1 MTESFKLTM
10 FTYKTTIYE
19 PVQAHK
25 ALLEAWNWVKPMV
38 MAGHRLNVVIKPE
51 TRSTEQNSK
60 MWAMLSEI
68 ASQVDWY
75 GQKLSAEDW
84 KHVLSASLKKQ
95 RAVQGLDGGFV
106 VLGLST
112 SKMTKG
118 EMADLITLMEAF
130 GAQRGVKFSDDATD
144 RDMRLAA

>member
-1 MTESFKLTM
+1 MAEA
-10 FTYKTTIYE
+10 YKTTIYE
-19 PVQAHK
+19 AVQGHK
-25 ALLEAWNWVKPMV
+25 ALLEAWNWAKPMV
-38 MAGHRLNVVIKPE
+38 IAGHRLNVVIKPE

-68 ASQVDWY
+68 STQVDWY

>member
-1 MTESFKLTM
+1 MTD
-10 FTYKTTIYE
+10 TYKTTIYE
-19 PVQAHK
+19 AVQGHK

>member
-1 MTESFKLTM
+1 MTD
-10 FTYKTTIYE
+10 TYKTTIYE
-19 PVQAHK
+19 AVQGHK

-38 MAGHRLNVVIKPE
+38 IAGHRLNVVIKPE

-68 ASQVDWY
+68 SAQVDWY

-130 GAQRGVKFSDDATD
+130 GAEKGVKFSDDATD

>member
-1 MTESFKLTM
+1 MTD
-10 FTYKTTIYE
+10 TYKAKLWE

-25 ALLEAWNWVKPMV
+25 VLTDGAWAWIKPML
-38 MAGHRLNVVIKPE
+38 MARHRLTITVKAE

-60 MWAMLSEI
+60 MWAMLGEI
-68 ASQVDWY
+68 ADQVNWY
-75 GQKLSAEDW
+75 GEKLDATDW

-95 RAVQGLDGGFV
+95 KAVPGIDGGFV

-112 SKMTKG
+112 SKMTKA
-118 EMADLITLMEAF
+118 EMAELITLMEAF
-130 GAQRGVKFSDDATD
+130 GAQQGVVFSDEATE